1 MNNQIK
7 RIARC
12 LATTVLLL
20 AGAQSA
26 FAEPYLAV
34 QKGMHCSSC
43 HSHPAGGGKRSVYG
57 NVYAQSELAT
67 RRIGSGDLWTGEL
80 TKWLSVGA
88 DLRASFEKVD
98 TPGRSNTSDFD
109 VDRGTVYL
117 EATITPGRLSV
128 YVDEQV
134 TPDDIENREAY
145 VRLNSKDTKW
155 FVTAGQF
162 YLPYGLRLQDDTAFV
177 RLATGI
183 NFANSDRGLQ
193 GGYNS
198 GAWSTIASITD
209 NSGGGRNGSGNQV
222 SLVSSYVQATW
233 RAGISLNTNDDDAGD
248 RTMFGFF
255 GGLKTGPVAWLAE
268 IDRIS
273 DDISPGVTTDAF
285 AGLLE
290 ANWTILEKHNLK
302 FSYDYL
308 DPDNDI
314 SEDHQVRYSVVW
326 EHSPMQF
333 LQGRAGFRLY
343 DGIPQVNAQNRKVF
357 FVEIH
362 GFF

>member
-1 MNNQIK
+1 MNLKNHMF
-7 RIARC
+7 AGL
-12 LATTVLLL
+12 LATFMLLL
-20 AGAQSA
+20 AAVHSA
-26 FAEPYLAV
+26 CAEPYLAV
-34 QKGMHCSSC
+34 QKGMQCSSC

-57 NVYAQSELAT
+57 NAFAQSELAT
-67 RRIGSGDLWTGEL
+67 RRIGNGDLWTGEL
-80 TKWLSVGA
+80 TKWLSIGA
-88 DLRASFEKVD
+88 DLRARFERVD
-98 TPGRSNTSDFD
+98 TPNRKNTSDFD
-109 VDRGTVYL
+109 FDRGTIYV
-117 EATITPGRLSV
+117 EATLVPGRLSV
-128 YVDEQV
+128 YIDQQV
-134 TPDDIENREAY
+134 APDDIENREAY
-145 VRLNSKDTKW
+145 VRLNSKNTKW
-155 FVTAGQF
+155 FATAGQF

-177 RLATGI
+177 RAATGI
-183 NFANSDRGLQ
+183 NFSNSDRGFQ
-193 GGYNS
+193 GGFNA
-198 GAWSTIASITD
+198 GAWSIIASITD

-290 ANWTILEKHNLK
+290 ANWTIREKHNLK

-333 LQGRAGFRLY
+333 LQGRAGVRLY
-343 DGIPQVNAQNRKVF
+343 DGIPQVDAQNRKVF
-357 FVEIH
+357 FVEVH